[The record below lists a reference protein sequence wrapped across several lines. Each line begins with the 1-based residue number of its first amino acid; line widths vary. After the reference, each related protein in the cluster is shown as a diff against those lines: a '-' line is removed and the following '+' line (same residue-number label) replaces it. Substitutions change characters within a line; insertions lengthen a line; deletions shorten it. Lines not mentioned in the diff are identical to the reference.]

1 MRVSVAR
8 LAQLL
13 ARKSTGQSSTQSE
26 SLLTFLSVCILHVL
40 SVQMFLLMLQGGYGG
55 GGGDMGGGGMGGGM
69 GQSGN
74 YSNPQAAQS
83 SSSSMVR
90 TVLQLCPV
98 LS

>member
-1 MRVSVAR
+1 M
-8 LAQLL
+8 
-13 ARKSTGQSSTQSE
+13 SS
-26 SLLTFLSVCILHVL
+26 
-40 SVQMFLLMLQGGYGG
+40 G
-55 GGGDMGGGGMGGGM
+55 MGGGGMGGGGMGGGGMSGGGMSGGGMGGGGM

-90 TVLQLCPV
+90 TVLQRCPV